1 MSEKILV
8 VDDEKE
14 IADLVEYYL
23 QNEGF
28 EVVKFYDSDKAW
40 DFLMDNAVDMA
51 VLDVMMPKIDGM
63 ELLRRIRRKGNFPV
77 IMLTAKIS
85 EMDKIEGLSTGADDY
100 ITKPFYPLE
109 MVARVKAQ
117 LRRYKKYNEGHAED
131 DCIICGSISVDRKRR
146 KCTVNGKEL
155 SLTPTEYEILRILAE
170 ADGNPVNSEK
180 MCRMI
185 WDEDYYDKNT
195 NTITVHVRHI
205 REKMGSS
212 KYIKTVW
219 GMGYKIE
226 K

>member
-85 EMDKIEGLSTGADDY
+85 EMDKIEGLSTGADD
-100 ITKPFYPLE
+100 
-109 MVARVKAQ
+109 
-117 LRRYKKYNEGHAED
+117 
-131 DCIICGSISVDRKRR
+131 
-146 KCTVNGKEL
+146 
-155 SLTPTEYEILRILAE
+155 
-170 ADGNPVNSEK
+170 
-180 MCRMI
+180 
-185 WDEDYYDKNT
+185 
-195 NTITVHVRHI
+195 
-205 REKMGSS
+205 
-212 KYIKTVW
+212 
-219 GMGYKIE
+219 
-226 K
+226 